1 MLIKIKKATK
11 ILEEP
16 SQFPDCTK
24 KTADLVTFTEEIL
37 NGKLHFVCI
46 IPHEGV
52 FRTLF
57 IRVWQGSERFAL
69 RNKNVN
75 MHRFLREIL

>member
-57 IRVWQGSERFAL
+57 IRV
-69 RNKNVN
+69 
-75 MHRFLREIL
+75 